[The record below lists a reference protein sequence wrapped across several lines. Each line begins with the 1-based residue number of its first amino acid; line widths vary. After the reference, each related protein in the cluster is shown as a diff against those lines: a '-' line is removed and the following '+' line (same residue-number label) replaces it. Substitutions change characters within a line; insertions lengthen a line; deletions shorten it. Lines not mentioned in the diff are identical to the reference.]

1 MAALHL
7 QRALWIDSQSEYTMI
22 HYGYFH
28 SYSYPLWACDT
39 VHFALIVFAFA
50 QLGAQLHRC
59 VTVFRYIY
67 IYICSLEVNTKK
79 KHGKTQAFLQE
90 NLICNSWVDNVVV
103 AYENHIFYLYKNE
116 NDSLNYYLVLLKI
129 ANERLNQRKKG
140 AGKSDGFMMQIVGD
154 TISWHCFIT
163 GPYITKNFA
172 RGCYYGRNHCCQFK
186 ILLLLPFDWLAAGRG
201 SRKGME
207 LIWS

>member
-1 MAALHL
+1 M
-7 QRALWIDSQSEYTMI
+7 
-22 HYGYFH
+22 
-28 SYSYPLWACDT
+28 
-39 VHFALIVFAFA
+39 
-50 QLGAQLHRC
+50 
-59 VTVFRYIY
+59 FRYIY
-67 IYICSLEVNTKK
+67 IYRCSLEVNTKK

-154 TISWHCFIT
+154 TIS
-163 GPYITKNFA
+163 
-172 RGCYYGRNHCCQFK
+172 
-186 ILLLLPFDWLAAGRG
+186 
-201 SRKGME
+201 
-207 LIWS
+207 

>member
-1 MAALHL
+1 MAISIPIHTHCEHVTPCTLHWL
-7 QRALWIDSQSEYTMI
+7 CL
-22 HYGYFH
+22 H
-28 SYSYPLWACDT
+28 SLNLEHNCT
-39 VHFALIVFAFA
+39 
-50 QLGAQLHRC
+50 G

-67 IYICSLEVNTKK
+67 IYRCSLEVNTKK